1 MHAFTRCWLDVG
13 KAPRQKPLT
22 SSMGLHLLQAD
33 FPLLS
38 WTDLLELHT
47 QVQNYSNLQIR
58 QIWQEEISPGL
69 LWAGLLYAAQWP
81 DRILKKPSE
90 TVASSPGSEEI
101 GIFVGE
107 IFNRLLFPVLEWSAQ
122 AATPS
127 EVWSVLRAFYSAQTL
142 EIEKSPLYEHV
153 YEIMQADEL
162 DENKVEEE
170 PKEKEKEKES
180 QKDKGFVETDL
191 ERALGFMRRM

>member
-47 QVQNYSNLQIR
+47 QVQNYSNVQIR

-81 DRILKKPSE
+81 DRILK
-90 TVASSPGSEEI
+90 
-101 GIFVGE
+101 
-107 IFNRLLFPVLEWSAQ
+107 N
-122 AATPS
+122 
-127 EVWSVLRAFYSAQTL
+127 
-142 EIEKSPLYEHV
+142 PLK
-153 YEIMQADEL
+153 Q
-162 DENKVEEE
+162 
-170 PKEKEKEKES
+170 
-180 QKDKGFVETDL
+180 
-191 ERALGFMRRM
+191 